1 MTKKKQKEN
10 LSDLSVDE
18 LIDKWRQIKTLLDSL
33 EDDYRKAEISESAYK
48 EAKDKNQR
56 KFKQLTEILAGWGV
70 TKDQLESK
78 SSINGVE
85 SDSDTDKEA
94 ASSGKP
100 ASPESGTAEPD
111 ESVNVQPPA
120 QRPAAAPAVP
130 AAQAPSVVPSPQP
143 SISMEVIEAK
153 IDTKIEKINANI
165 DTLKEANTGLS
176 ERMQTINES
185 IGELRSQG
193 SQRESVI
200 KDVQSKLET
209 VGEEISSINPEKYS
223 KALEKRDKTSG
234 KQDMRIEKLEMK
246 TSEITKTTGDIRKLL
261 ESIGGLEN
269 VSHLNKEMG
278 KKLMLVKQLSDDTQK
293 LANRVE
299 KMYVQLNKRMED
311 FAVYMSKQENLE
323 GVVKDIIKS
332 IDAVSM
338 RLDDYV
344 TIENFDNLKKSLTD
358 LEIKIGTLQEM
369 IGKVIPVA
377 SMNIPQPVRELQ
389 EEKEAIQSIIESMEA
404 EYTEGRMKK
413 ESYDLVKEKNVKKLQ
428 VIEDALRKEWKRF
441 EDVVAGSIR
450 GNQPA
455 PDKSSGT
462 EAPIPEATERPTEK
476 PAPEENPIKAKPE
489 KKPIRQVQQKP
500 AQAKPVQASKPAK
513 ITKHAKPNPTGKPSG
528 TKKPSKQL
536 ASKSMLA
543 MMKMERGINKMA
555 SAGKPVQLRSKPK
568 SGQAI
573 KPKPLPA
580 AKEHKQGPFNEKDSM
595 LAALEDSYRSGA
607 LSKEAYEKTKK
618 MLGGK

>member
-1 MTKKKQKEN
+1 MRMTKKKQKEN

-18 LIDKWRQIKTLLDSL
+18 LIEKWRQIKTLLDSL

-48 EAKDKNQR
+48 EAKVKNQR
-56 KFKQLTEILAGWGV
+56 KFKQLTEILAGWGI

-85 SDSDTDKEA
+85 NNKDADKET

-100 ASPESGTAEPD
+100 AAPDSGASKP
-111 ESVNVQPPA
+111 VAVKGQPPS
-120 QRPAAAPAVP
+120 QQPAAAPAAPASQAPAP
-130 AAQAPSVVPSPQP
+130 AAAPPSQPGVP
-143 SISMEVIEAK
+143 MDVIEAK
-153 IDTKIEKINANI
+153 VDAKIEKINANI
-165 DTLKEANTGLS
+165 DTLKEANTGIS
-176 ERMQTINES
+176 ERMQAINES

-200 KDVQSKLET
+200 KDVQSKAET

-246 TSEITKTTGDIRKLL
+246 TSEIAKTTGDIRKLL

-278 KKLMLVKQLSDDTQK
+278 KKLMQAKQLSDDTQK

-299 KMYVQLNKRMED
+299 KIFVQLNKRMED
-311 FAVYMSKQENLE
+311 FAVYQSKQENLE

-338 RLDDYV
+338 RMDDYV
-344 TIENFDNLKKSLTD
+344 TIENFDNLKKSFTD

-377 SMNIPQPVRELQ
+377 RMKIPQPVRELQ
-389 EEKEAIQSIIESMEA
+389 EEKEAIQSIMESMED
-404 EYTEGRMKK
+404 EYTEGKMKK

-428 VIEDALRKEWKRF
+428 IIEDALRKEWKRF
-441 EDVVAGSIR
+441 EDVVTGSIKGGR
-450 GNQPA
+450 PVPDQP
-455 PDKSSGT
+455 PKT
-462 EAPIPEATERPTEK
+462 EAPAPEATERPTER
-476 PAPEENPIKAKPE
+476 PAPEDTPVKAKPAQKTI
-489 KKPIRQVQQKP
+489 KKAQQKP
-500 AQAKPVQASKPAK
+500 VQAKPVPASKPIK
-513 ITKHAKPNPTGKPSG
+513 QTKPIQANKPAMSGKP
-528 TKKPSKQL
+528 KPTTS
-536 ASKSMLA
+536 SSMMA
-543 MMKMERGINKMA
+543 MMKMEKGISKKA
-555 SAGKPVQLRSKPK
+555 AAGKSLLPKPKPKKATKPK
-568 SGQAI
+568 SM
-573 KPKPLPA
+573 PV
-580 AKEHKQGPFNEKDSM
+580 AKERVQGPANDKDSM
-595 LAALEDSYRSGA
+595 LAALEDSYKSGA